1 MGARRALAP
10 PPDRPRNSSQGEGGA
25 GFGAPGPREAVVW
38 GGRGVRGGE
47 IGLGAGK
54 AELAFT
60 NSKPRIGPSG
70 RPLPGPPA
78 ARASPSG
85 GSLRGARPLAP
96 PSITSPALRARLPES
111 CAPRAGGAA
120 QCRASAVRLAS
131 ASLRPGALAAPL
143 WGRQGAFPAVT
154 IFAKQTKAAPV
165 SERRVPRSTTAQ
177 SSKPAAGSRAPRLC
191 PRRLPEASASPGE
204 TATGSG
210 RSRAAAWRRR
220 GAHREAG
227 GCVRGRAR
235 SRGRRQLCGR
245 RWTALKAPALER
257 PLPGAWRLM
266 PGPQRTS
273 SLGPVQ
279 LPAPTAGRDLPA
291 AQAFCGAGV
300 SPAQSLA
307 GRNPSPAAAPAPL
320 RTPAPDS
327 EDDHG
332 PRSLTPIT
340 HPASLALPAPGLS
353 SLSIAACSLPHALP
367 GPSPALSTQPRPR
380 GACPVH
386 PDLHWALGETTNP
399 TEPPLEAGDQGPNR
413 NHQHS
418 TARHEPPSHR
428 RHQPLVNKPGAKST
442 KEHLRGPPR
451 GHPDCREPALH
462 T

>member
-1 MGARRALAP
+1 MDPGHTAAP
-10 PPDRPRNSSQGEGGA
+10 PP
-25 GFGAPGPREAVVW
+25 
-38 GGRGVRGGE
+38 
-47 IGLGAGK
+47 
-54 AELAFT
+54 
-60 NSKPRIGPSG
+60 
-70 RPLPGPPA
+70 PPA
-78 ARASPSG
+78 
-85 GSLRGARPLAP
+85 
-96 PSITSPALRARLPES
+96 
-111 CAPRAGGAA
+111 
-120 QCRASAVRLAS
+120 
-131 ASLRPGALAAPL
+131 
-143 WGRQGAFPAVT
+143 
-154 IFAKQTKAAPV
+154 
-165 SERRVPRSTTAQ
+165 
-177 SSKPAAGSRAPRLC
+177 
-191 PRRLPEASASPGE
+191 
-204 TATGSG
+204 
-210 RSRAAAWRRR
+210 
-220 GAHREAG
+220 
-227 GCVRGRAR
+227 
-235 SRGRRQLCGR
+235 
-245 RWTALKAPALER
+245 
-257 PLPGAWRLM
+257 
-266 PGPQRTS
+266 RTS

-442 KEHLRGPPR
+442 KVRAGWGGGSGEVAELLAHWWDPDEATIGPF
-451 GHPDCREPALH
+451 DLVSDLKTA
-462 T
+462 

>member
-1 MGARRALAP
+1 M
-10 PPDRPRNSSQGEGGA
+10 
-25 GFGAPGPREAVVW
+25 
-38 GGRGVRGGE
+38 
-47 IGLGAGK
+47 
-54 AELAFT
+54 AFT

-245 RWTALKAPALER
+245 RWTALKVSETPKAVSPQCPGATPSPLEDPGTMPKFGGNWGQCPVVFLDAGEGLPTSWRTRSRAKCAWGRRNSAKPRGSGTFVGDTER
-257 PLPGAWRLM
+257 PEIRAC
-266 PGPQRTS
+266 
-273 SLGPVQ
+273 
-279 LPAPTAGRDLPA
+279 PARDWGLRRAAG
-291 AQAFCGAGV
+291 
-300 SPAQSLA
+300 
-307 GRNPSPAAAPAPL
+307 
-320 RTPAPDS
+320 
-327 EDDHG
+327 G
-332 PRSLTPIT
+332 PRTMPEI
-340 HPASLALPAPGLS
+340 
-353 SLSIAACSLPHALP
+353 
-367 GPSPALSTQPRPR
+367 R
-380 GACPVH
+380 
-386 PDLHWALGETTNP
+386 DE
-399 TEPPLEAGDQGPNR
+399 
-413 NHQHS
+413 
-418 TARHEPPSHR
+418 
-428 RHQPLVNKPGAKST
+428 
-442 KEHLRGPPR
+442 
-451 GHPDCREPALH
+451 
-462 T
+462 